1 MSYETKDLS
10 ADEAAPIR
18 LYRFAALSRNYLYTN
33 DAESQV
39 FLGSTYEPINIE
51 DTSLEVGP
59 ASGSVRSFNIVVPYD
74 CDLAED
80 FGGVTMPD
88 RLELTAYRV
97 HRGEDWTTE
106 YKVMWKSKVVGI
118 ARQGRQLALICV
130 GIAQS
135 ALASNM
141 NSIYYQQSCN
151 HRLFDERCK
160 VSKVANT
167 ALSTV
172 VIASDDAVEVFNDG
186 WDDHGLRAGTIVNNR
201 TQEQRLILD
210 NVANIVAI
218 GFPFY
223 DILPG
228 DEVQLIRGCNHSF
241 SECGVKFSN
250 IANYGGYPYV
260 PDRNPFNGGI

>member
-1 MSYETKDLS
+1 MTYSEKDQS
-10 ADEAAPIR
+10 ADEGAPV
-18 LYRFAALSRNYLYTN
+18 RFYEFRALTRNYRYTN
-33 DAESQV
+33 DAEPQV
-39 FLGSTYEPINIE
+39 FLGSTYQPINIE

-59 ASGSVRSFNIVVPYD
+59 ASGSVRSFNVVVPFD

-88 RLELTAYRV
+88 KLEITAYRV

-106 YKVMWKSKVVGI
+106 YKTLWQSKVIGI
-118 ARQGRQLALICV
+118 TRQGRQLALICV

-135 ALASNM
+135 ALTSNM
-141 NSIYYQQSCN
+141 NSVYYQQSCN

-160 VSKVANT
+160 VSKAANT
-167 ALSTV
+167 AISTV
-172 VIASDDAVEVFNDG
+172 VEIGPSAVEVQDDG
-186 WDDHGLRAGTIVNNR
+186 WDDHGLRAGTLVNNR

-210 NVANIVAI
+210 NVANIVTI

-260 PDRNPFNGGI
+260 PDRNPFNGGL